1 MRRAKR
7 IPEKM
12 RRIITKT
19 FVLFLHILQLTG
31 GREEE
36 RDVGAAKWQKS
47 IEILWELWYTLYK
60 HCVGQIIMDDS
71 RKQGRI
77 RNEIELLRR

>member
-7 IPEKM
+7 IPEKI
-12 RRIITKT
+12 RRIMTKT

-31 GREEE
+31 GRGGE
-36 RDVGAAKWQKS
+36 RDAGAAKWQKS
-47 IEILWELWYTLYK
+47 IEILWAIWYTLYK